1 MRNEWS
7 PRWNS
12 STQPRKQRKY
22 RYNAPLHVRHSF
34 LTAPLSA
41 ELRQQLRIRSLPV
54 RKGDEVEVLRGQFAR
69 TKGSVDRV
77 DLRKAKVYVSTA
89 KVKKAGGAEVL
100 RPIDPSKVRIVKL
113 GADDKERS
121 AAIKRTGRTSAP
133 VARAKT
139 APTKVKAEKA
149 ASPAVKKEQV

>member
-7 PRWNS
+7 PHWVS
-12 STQPRKQRKY
+12 SSQARKQRKY

-41 ELRQQLRIRSLPV
+41 ELRQQLRVRSLPV
-54 RKGDEVEVLRGQFAR
+54 RKGDEVEVLRGQFKKS
-69 TKGSVDRV
+69 KGTVDRV
-77 DLRKAKVYVSTA
+77 NLRTAKVYVSSA

-113 GADDKERS
+113 GADDKERT
-121 AAIKRTGRTSAP
+121 AAIKRTARTAGP

-139 APTKVKAEKA
+139 APSKKAEKA
-149 ASPAVKKEQV
+149 AKPAAAKEPK